1 MHRRTALSTLATL
14 SAAAAIAPGT
24 LRAKTRRDM
33 SDREHP
39 FGVQLFTIP
48 KLVEADLPGTLALL
62 AEIGYREVEFFGP
75 YPFSAEATRES
86 WEGVKGMLGLSDN
99 AFYGHSPAEV
109 GAMLRDNGLAAPS
122 VHVDLLSLRENLD
135 ALAEG
140 LAPLAPQTLVV
151 PAVDLKLRTTLDDY
165 KRLADDANA
174 IGRRLGE
181 RGMAFGY
188 HNHGYEHLELSGET
202 PLDYLLANTDP
213 EHVRFELDVFWMA
226 AAGADPV
233 DYLERYP
240 GRFRLIHLKDAREP
254 FSFPND
260 GQTPDEWMAGFP
272 LMADPGEGVLD
283 IPAILAA
290 AEASGVEH
298 YYLERDLAPEPVETL
313 RNSYGL
319 LTEM

>member
-1 MHRRTALSTLATL
+1 MRRRTAAKTLATL
-14 SAAAAIAPGT
+14 AAAAAFAPSA
-24 LRAKTRRDM
+24 LRAETRRR
-33 SDREHP
+33 SNGEERP
-39 FGVQLFTIP
+39 YGVQLFTVP

-75 YPFSAEATRES
+75 YPFSADATKQA
-86 WEGVKGMLGLSDN
+86 WQGVKGMIGLSDN
-99 AFYGHSPAEV
+99 AFYGYAPAEV
-109 GAMLRDNGLAAPS
+109 AGMLRDHDLAAPS
-122 VHVDLLSLRENLD
+122 VHVDLLSLRENLG
-135 ALAEG
+135 ALADG
-140 LAPLAPQTLVV
+140 LAPLTPETLVV
-151 PAVDLKLRTTLDDY
+151 PAVDPELRTSLDDY
-165 KRLADDANA
+165 KRLADDFNA
-174 IGRRLGE
+174 IGAGLAE
-181 RGMAFGY
+181 HGMAFGY
-188 HNHGYEHLELSGET
+188 HNHGYEHLEMSGET

-233 DYLERYP
+233 DYLARYP

-254 FSFPND
+254 FRFSGD
-260 GQTPDEWMAGFP
+260 GQTPDQWFAGFP

-290 AEASGVEH
+290 AEAAGVEH